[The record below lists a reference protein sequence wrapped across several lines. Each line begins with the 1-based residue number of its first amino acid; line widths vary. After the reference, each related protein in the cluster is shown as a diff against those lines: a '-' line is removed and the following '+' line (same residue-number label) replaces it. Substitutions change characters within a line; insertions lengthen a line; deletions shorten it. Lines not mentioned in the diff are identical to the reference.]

1 MVAAAQMSPRG
12 NALARTFAAAFSA
25 LSEHAKLYTGE
36 AVVLAGQVAAHLR
49 SAFPME
55 AITAGEPTEPEIVE
69 DLSELGKLRAEVE
82 AMRPVFVAA
91 IAWRESMGASGSHG
105 DNGLI
110 AAVDALEGAS
120 RG

>member
-25 LSEHAKLYTGE
+25 LSEHAKLHSGE

-82 AMRPVFVAA
+82 AMRPVYVAA
-91 IAWRESMGASGSHG
+91 IAWRETADG
-105 DNGLI
+105 DRDHVALVR
-110 AAVDALEGAS
+110 AVDAVTP
-120 RG
+120 

>member
-1 MVAAAQMSPRG
+1 MVAAAQLSSRG

-25 LSEHAKLYTGE
+25 LAEHSKLHGGE

-55 AITAGEPTEPEIVE
+55 AIAAAAPTEPEIVE

-91 IAWRESMGASGSHG
+91 VAWREGGCSEKTAGELVH
-105 DNGLI
+105 
-110 AAVDALEGAS
+110 AVDAVEATG
-120 RG
+120 G